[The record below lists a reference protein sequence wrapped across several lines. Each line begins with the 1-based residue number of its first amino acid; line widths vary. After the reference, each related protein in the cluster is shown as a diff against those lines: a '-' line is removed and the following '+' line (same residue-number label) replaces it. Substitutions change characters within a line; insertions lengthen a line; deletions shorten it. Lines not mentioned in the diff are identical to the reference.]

1 MRDVAGLDAWL
12 AKGIFSRLPASVGS
26 ADSPQ
31 IGVQAA
37 AFPARSAVYRQIP
50 VVMKATQFR

>member
-12 AKGIFSRLPASVGS
+12 AKGVFSRLPASAGS

-31 IGVQAA
+31 VGVPAA
-37 AFPARSAVYRQIP
+37 AFPGRSAVYRQIP
-50 VVMKATQFR
+50 LVTKATQFR